1 MAYTKSSGTNT
12 EGSSEILSNL
22 AVSPSTDTKSIV
34 EFLFEIISKKK
45 QIFIEAVSFGL

>member
-1 MAYTKSSGTNT
+1 MQVRRGFEFLVICLRQTHCGNSALFKC
-12 EGSSEILSNL
+12 
-22 AVSPSTDTKSIV
+22 IV